1 MVVGHRGV
9 INGKI
14 DAGRSRVEPGSARDG
29 NGDFSPLN
37 ELLTAPAAKPAGLS
51 AVNLRVLSPFQRSL
65 LVMDGTV
72 TKFIE
77 AYTLEPLNIRRL
89 SQSTV
94 ALPEDHR
101 WLEAPKGTTIAV
113 REVLIEGEYSGT
125 LYVYAV
131 SLIVLDRMPATVR
144 ERLEIDGEG
153 IGRILIDHELETR
166 REVLWY
172 GREHAGELGEE
183 VRRRTSG
190 EFITRAYRIVHKRK
204 PVALI
209 TEKFPVE
216 VNRSL
221 ARD

>member
-1 MVVGHRGV
+1 MADHQGV

-14 DAGRSRVEPGSARDG
+14 DAGGGRFEPGGGRDG

-37 ELLTAPAAKPAGLS
+37 GLLTAQAEKPAEVS

-65 LVMDGTV
+65 LVIDGTV

-77 AYTLEPLNIRRL
+77 AYMLEPVNIQRL
-89 SQSTV
+89 SQTTV

-101 WLEAPKGTTIAV
+101 WLEAPKSTTVAV

-153 IGRILIDHELETR
+153 VGRILIDHQLETR

-172 GREHAGELGEE
+172 GREHAGELSQE

-190 EFITRAYRIVHKRK
+190 EFLTRAYRIVHERR

-216 VNRSL
+216 VNRTL

>member
-1 MVVGHRGV
+1 MAGHRGG

-14 DAGRSRVEPGSARDG
+14 DAGRSWFEPGGAREG
-29 NGDFSPLN
+29 NGDFSSLS
-37 ELLTAPAAKPAGLS
+37 ELLTAQAASPAGLS
-51 AVNLRVLSPFQRSL
+51 AVNLRVLSPVLRSL
-65 LVMDGTV
+65 LVVEGTGPTV
-72 TKFIE
+72 IE
-77 AYTLEPLNIRRL
+77 AYTLEPLNIQRL

-94 ALPEDHR
+94 ALSEDHP
-101 WLEAPKGTTIAV
+101 WLEASKSTRVAV

-131 SLIVLDRMPATVR
+131 SLIVLDRMPASVR

-153 IGRILIDHELETR
+153 IGRILIDHQLETR

-172 GREHAGELGEE
+172 GREHVGELREE

-190 EFITRAYRIVHKRK
+190 EFITRAYRIVHKRS